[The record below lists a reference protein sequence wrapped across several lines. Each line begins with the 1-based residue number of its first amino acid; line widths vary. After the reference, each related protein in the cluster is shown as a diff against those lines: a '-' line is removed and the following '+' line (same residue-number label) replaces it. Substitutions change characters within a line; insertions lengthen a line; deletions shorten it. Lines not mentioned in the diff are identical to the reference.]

1 MANYPQASVTF
12 TEKID
17 LQDVVR
23 ALDVNV
29 LYREVTAVA
38 ADLGTGN
45 GLKFSGAW
53 ASNTSFDFS
62 TTSWVGLGA
71 RLQNIE
77 SGVYIAYT
85 NFVDKRG
92 GSLITAAASATIPLR
107 VKGWIA
113 TASVTA
119 ASGNGTSVQYT
130 AANTFVAGQT
140 VIVTGLGISSGSS
153 LNLTGTVIST
163 GLSTTTFYITNSTVG
178 VSSGTGLA
186 KVEPTAVLQQW
197 LDGQST
203 VVAQVAKDGAFFAK
217 SISGGT
223 P

>member
-1 MANYPQASVTF
+1 VAF
-12 TEKID
+12 TEKVD

-38 ADLGTGN
+38 TDLGTGN

-53 ASNTSFDFS
+53 SSNTAFDTS
-62 TTSWVGLGA
+62 TTTWAGLGA

-77 SGVYIAYT
+77 SGIYLAYT

-92 GSLITAAASATIPLR
+92 GSLITAATQSTIPLR

-113 TASVTA
+113 TATVTA

-130 AANTFVAGQT
+130 AANTFVSGQT
-140 VIVTGLGISSGSS
+140 VTVTGLGISTGSS

-163 GLSTTTFYITNSTVG
+163 GLTTTTFYITNTTVG

-186 KVEPTAVLQQW
+186 KVEPSVVIQQW
-197 LDGQST
+197 LDGQSN